1 MLVLKVHF
9 QGDTFTVDQRETGF
23 LFRQISENN
32 ELVNVTLYGT
42 LSEATNNVFEN
53 VKSWVAD
60 VEAGLTEVGS
70 AIA

>member
-9 QGDTFTVDQRETGF
+9 AGDTFTVDKRETGY
-23 LFRQISENN
+23 LFRQKSESG

-42 LSEATNNVFEN
+42 LSEATKNVFDN
-53 VKSWVAD
+53 VQSWVAD
-60 VEAGLTEVGS
+60 IEAGLTQVGS